1 MRSKKAYL
9 GKHSKRKERAAGSVP
24 TLPGQSPPPE
34 NMKATSP
41 LLNQPPRTLAQAEA
55 DRARQEH
62 HDVLLGMLTR
72 LHREN
77 GPAEQ
82 KTALRYALNLIKKEG
97 EK

>member
-1 MRSKKAYL
+1 MTEISPYL
-9 GKHSKRKERAAGSVP
+9 ERPKRTIAEV
-24 TLPGQSPPPE
+24 
-34 NMKATSP
+34 
-41 LLNQPPRTLAQAEA
+41 QAEA

-62 HDVLLGMLTR
+62 HGVLLGMLTR